1 MGRASGWSLTMSRS
15 TFRECLTRP
24 IKRGGGHF
32 VNWRTCPRANLNGGG
47 VAQTTR
53 GTGAD
58 VIIVD
63 EAAHIDPKLFFKTI
77 VPILSMANTSLLC
90 LSSPEG
96 DSNYYSQLMNLKR
109 PDQTPFF
116 NVVNCFQI
124 CQKCLKMERVKQI
137 ECTHVKSTAHW
148 LSSRKIRELKTLY
161 KAWGILGGESSWG
174 FLTQKNQANPEDAIR
189 EFGGVVVSDHL
200 PAFRKEDVRN
210 IMELDVVRTQVTPQY
225 IFTCCDPTGG
235 GPSMLSIA
243 SGYYDRNGDVVVR
256 FTLSHTRARR
266 RAKIAVSRV

>member
-1 MGRASGWSLTMSRS
+1 VG
-15 TFRECLTRP
+15 
-24 IKRGGGHF
+24 
-32 VNWRTCPRANLNGGG
+32 
-47 VAQTTR
+47 AQTTR

-96 DSNYYSQLMNLKR
+96 DNNYYSQLMNLKR

-124 CQKCLKMERVKQI
+124 CQKCLKLERVKQI

-161 KAWGILGGESSWG
+161 KARPAGICPAGTRSRAGRPIPRTPFASLAASW
-174 FLTQKNQANPEDAIR
+174 
-189 EFGGVVVSDHL
+189 
-200 PAFRKEDVRN
+200 
-210 IMELDVVRTQVTPQY
+210 
-225 IFTCCDPTGG
+225 
-235 GPSMLSIA
+235 
-243 SGYYDRNGDVVVR
+243 
-256 FTLSHTRARR
+256 
-266 RAKIAVSRV
+266 